1 MNRWMAIVTDA
12 DGFVLDEYMLY
23 RWISATKAGA
33 TGWAV
38 PCEPPTAVRV
48 ATGTAMPSPQYEG
61 SDTYRAPG
69 SYMTSD
75 LLFEIDV
82 EDEDPDTILLTWE
95 RASACADGLNERNI
109 S

>member
-1 MNRWMAIVTDA
+1 MNRWTAIVIDA
-12 DGFVLDEYMLY
+12 DGFVLDEDTLH

-48 ATGTAMPSPQYEG
+48 VTGSAMPATQYEG
-61 SDTYRAPG
+61 SDIYRAPG

-82 EDEDPDTILLTWE
+82 EGDDPDDILLTWE

-109 S
+109 L